1 MSEVVLSLRG
11 VSRTF
16 RTAARV
22 VEVLKR
28 VDLEARRG
36 RLLAVAG
43 PSGCGKTTLL
53 HIAALLDAPDAGER
67 IFDGIDV
74 SGLGG
79 ADLARL
85 RRERIGMV
93 FQRFHLLPHR
103 SALENVAFRFRY
115 TTVPAR
121 EARERARE
129 ALDSV
134 GLSAVAHTPARLLSG
149 GEMQRVAVARALAL
163 PPLLLLADE
172 PTGNLDADAARH
184 VMDLLAGCR
193 PRGIA
198 VLVATHNPRWV
209 AECDDIV
216 RLDGPSPKQ
225 VPG

>member
-1 MSEVVLSLRG
+1 MSGPVLSLRR

-16 RTAARV
+16 RTAGRV
-22 VEVLKR
+22 AEVLR
-28 VDLEARRG
+28 DIDLDAHPG

-53 HIAALLDAPDAGER
+53 HIAALLDAPDSGELT
-67 IFDGIDV
+67 FDGMPVAGRNRD
-74 SGLGG
+74 
-79 ADLARL
+79 DMARL

-115 TTVPAR
+115 TDVPAR

-134 GLSAVAHTPARLLSG
+134 GLSAVAQTPARLLSG

-172 PTGNLDADAARH
+172 PTGNLDAGAARH

-193 PRGIA
+193 PLGIA
-198 VLVATHNPRWV
+198 VLIATHNARWV
-209 AECDDIV
+209 DECDDV
-216 RLDGPSPKQ
+216 LRLDRPTTGHPSP
-225 VPG
+225 